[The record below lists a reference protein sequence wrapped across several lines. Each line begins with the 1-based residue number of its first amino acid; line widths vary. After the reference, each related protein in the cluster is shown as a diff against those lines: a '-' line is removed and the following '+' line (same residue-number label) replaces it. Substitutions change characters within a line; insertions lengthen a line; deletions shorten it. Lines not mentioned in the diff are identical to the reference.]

1 MGKKKKMIL
10 IDGSNCFYRA
20 FHAIPEF
27 TNSKGLPTN
36 AVYGFTRTLK
46 KLINEYSPDYIA
58 VAFDVRG
65 KTKRHEKY
73 DEYKATRAPM
83 PDSLAPQVP
92 YVKEMVRAFNVAVVE
107 QEGYEADDVIAT
119 LAKNAGAKGVEVQ
132 IVSAD
137 KDLFQLVDN
146 KTTILDY
153 TKEREYGPGEVRE
166 KFGIGPQLIRD
177 MLALSGDSSDNV
189 PGVPGVGPKTAVK
202 LLSEFG
208 SFDAVFE
215 NIDKVSGKKLKEN
228 LAEFK
233 EQAVMS
239 RELVTLHDDLPFE
252 FDPDTYA
259 LVEPDIK
266 ALQKIFKEL
275 DFQKFY
281 EEFTPKEA
289 ASKAG
294 CKVIT
299 KIEELTQSLKGV
311 SKGPLAVIFLREGT
325 GFSAELKGAAFSCSA
340 DSIFFIP
347 VGNTGAPGLPVLDEK
362 QVLLEMKAVMEDAS
376 IEKITDDA
384 KALYLSFFK
393 HSIEPEGI
401 RMDTSIA
408 SYLLNPSRSNHS
420 IEKVAFNF
428 FGVSIAELKPPFA
441 DIDTQTLGAAVAE
454 RLSIVMKAGVEL
466 PEKLKAE
473 ELTKLFVDMELP
485 LAKVLARMEFAG
497 IKVSSKVLEELSKEL
512 GKELKKLEADIYKLA
527 GCEFNINSPKQL
539 SELLFVKMGIEPIK
553 KTKTGFSTD
562 ESVLKALSEDY
573 DIALKV
579 LRNRQLSKLKSTF
592 VDGII
597 ALINPKTGRV
607 HTSFN
612 QTVTATGRLS
622 SSKPNLQNIPI
633 RDENSSRV
641 REAFVAGEGTEFLS
655 ADYSQIELRLVAH
668 MSGDPMLIEAFKS
681 GEDIHAITAS
691 EVFSIMPGLVT
702 PEMRRRAKAINF
714 GIIYGMGAFGLANDL
729 EISVNEAAEY
739 IDDYFLHYK
748 LVKKFIDK
756 TIKDAVKLGLT
767 RTLFGRKRFIPELK
781 STSGPT
787 RKFGERI
794 AINSPVQGTA
804 ADMIK
809 AAMLKIDERLKVES
823 FRSRM
828 ILQVHD
834 ELIWEAVPEERARL
848 EELVIEEMEGIVK
861 LKVPVK
867 VNIKSGTNW
876 RSVE

>member
-1 MGKKKKMIL
+1 MSKKKNMIL

-27 TNSKGLPTN
+27 TNSKGMPTN
-36 AVYGFTRTLK
+36 AVYGFTRTLR
-46 KLINEYSPDYIA
+46 KLINEYEPDYIA
-58 VAFDVRG
+58 VAFDVKG

-83 PDSLAPQVP
+83 PDSLVPQVP

-107 QEGYEADDVIAT
+107 QEVYEADDVIAT
-119 LAKNAGAKGVEVQ
+119 LAKNAGAKGVEVR
-132 IVSAD
+132 IVSGD
-137 KDLFQLVDN
+137 KDLFQLVDE

-153 TKEREYGPGEVRE
+153 TKDREYGPVEVRE
-166 KFGIGPQLIRD
+166 KFGIGPEAIRD
-177 MLALSGDSSDNV
+177 MLALCGDSSDNV

-215 NIDKVSGKKLKEN
+215 NIDKISGKKLKEN
-228 LAEFK
+228 LTEFK

-239 RELVTLHDDLPFE
+239 RELVTLHIDLPFK

-259 LVEPDIK
+259 LLEPDPE
-266 ALQKIFKEL
+266 ALKKIFKEL

-281 EEFTPKEA
+281 EEMVPREG
-289 ASKAG
+289 ASKAK
-294 CKVIT
+294 CVVIT
-299 KIEELTQSLKGV
+299 ELKELKTWLKGV
-311 SKGPLAVIFLREGT
+311 GKEPLALSLLIDGT
-325 GFSAELKGAAFSCSA
+325 GVAGRLCAVALATSQSSVCFVPIDAL
-340 DSIFFIP
+340 DMH
-347 VGNTGAPGLPVLDEK
+347 GLEEGEVLG
-362 QVLLEMKAVMEDAS
+362 QMKDVMEDPS
-376 IEKITDDA
+376 VEKITDDA
-384 KALYLSFFK
+384 KALYLSFLK
-393 HSIEPEGI
+393 HSIEPRGVV
-401 RMDTSIA
+401 MDTSLA
-408 SYLLNPSRSNHS
+408 SYLLDPSRSKHS
-420 IEKVAFNF
+420 IEKVAFNY
-428 FGVSIAELKPPFA
+428 FGVGIGELKPPFN
-441 DIDTQTLGAAVAE
+441 DIEVEGLATSLAE
-454 RLSIVMKAGVEL
+454 RLATIMKAGVEF
-466 PEKLKAE
+466 PAKLKKEGLAE
-473 ELTKLFVDMELP
+473 LFNEMELP
-485 LAKVLARMEFAG
+485 LAKVLAQMEFAG
-497 IKVSSKVLEELSKEL
+497 IKVSGKVLEKLSKEL
-512 GKELKKLEADIYKLA
+512 GKELKTLEADIYKLA

-539 SELLFVKMGIEPIK
+539 SELLFVKMGIVPVK

-573 DIALKV
+573 EIAVKI

-597 ALINPKTGRV
+597 ALINPETGRV

-641 REAFVAGEGTEFLS
+641 REAFVAEEGMEFLS

-668 MSGDPMLIEAFKS
+668 MSGDPMLIEAFNS

-729 EISVNEAAEY
+729 EISVSEAGQY
-739 IDDYFLHYK
+739 IDEYFLHYK

-756 TIKDAVKLGLT
+756 TIKDALQLGYT

-809 AAMLKIDERLKVES
+809 GAMIEIEERLKVES

-848 EELVIEEMEGIVK
+848 VELVTDVMEGVVK

-867 VNIKSGTNW
+867 VNIKSGSNW